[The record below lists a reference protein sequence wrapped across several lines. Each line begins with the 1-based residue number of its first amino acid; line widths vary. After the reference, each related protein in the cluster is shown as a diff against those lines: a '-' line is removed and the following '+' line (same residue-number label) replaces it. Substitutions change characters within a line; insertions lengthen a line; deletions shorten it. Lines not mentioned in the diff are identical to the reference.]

1 MTPSQSFPS
10 GPRAAYRRLLE
21 SGRVMPD
28 AAQDKAVDA
37 LQRLHDQLA
46 QPGAASGTSFLAR
59 LGFGKKSA
67 PVTSTG
73 LYLHGEVGRGKS
85 MLMDLFFAG
94 APVAQKRR
102 VHFHEFMLEI
112 HALLHEWRGR
122 GKDGKR
128 VDDLL
133 PAAAGKIAEDVRLLC
148 FDEFHVTNIADAMI
162 LGRLF
167 QSLLASGVV
176 IVATSNWPPDELY
189 KGGLQRELFLPFI
202 ALIKAHLEVVELGGQ
217 HDYRLARL
225 MTMKVYHVP
234 LGPAADRALANAFT
248 QLTND
253 APPSDMALTV
263 LGRVVTVPKAANR
276 VAWFGF
282 ADLCEQPL
290 AAADYIAIAEQFHT
304 VIVADIPRL
313 RAEQRNEAKRFAI
326 LVDTLYEHKIVLIA
340 SAEVAPQEIYR
351 EGAHA
356 FEFQRTVSRLMEMQ
370 SIEYIS
376 QQRNT
381 AGPRTG
387 EKIPA
392 ARGGAP
398 AG

>member
-1 MTPSQSFPS
+1 MSLPQSPLS
-10 GPRAAYRRLLE
+10 GPHAAYRQLLE
-21 SGRVMPD
+21 SGQVKPD
-28 AAQDKAVDA
+28 AAQDKVVDA
-37 LQRLHDQLA
+37 LQRLHDRLA
-46 QPGAASGTSFLAR
+46 RPAPAAGGFLAR
-59 LGFGKKSA
+59 LGLGRKA
-67 PVTSTG
+67 PAAAPKG
-73 LYLHGEVGRGKS
+73 LYLHGEVGRGKT

-94 APVAQKRR
+94 APVEKKRR

-133 PAAAGKIAEDVRLLC
+133 PAVAGKIAEDARLLC

-176 IVATSNWPPDELY
+176 IVATSNWSPDELY

-202 ALIKAHLEVVELGGQ
+202 DLIETRLEVVELGGA
-217 HDYRLARL
+217 HDHRLARL
-225 MTMKVYHVP
+225 MTMKVYHMP
-234 LGPAADRALANAFT
+234 LGPAADRALAEAFA
-248 QLTND
+248 QLTNN
-253 APPSDMALTV
+253 APPSDMALPV

-282 ADLCEQPL
+282 AGLCEQPL

-304 VIVADIPRL
+304 VIVAGIPRL

-326 LVDTLYEHKIVLIA
+326 LIDTLYEHKVVLIA
-340 SAEVAPQEIYR
+340 SAAAAPQEIYR

-370 SIEYIS
+370 SVEYIS
-376 QQRNT
+376 QQRSVIGR
-381 AGPRTG
+381 AGG
-387 EKIPA
+387 
-392 ARGGAP
+392 
-398 AG
+398 